1 MMYCTLRP
9 GQGDALHQA
18 RLAISK
24 SHRLPACLCVRGRT
38 RVSAETEVLASL
50 VQNDYFGPDAFIRF
64 YFRKLKAR
72 QEKALHSSCV
82 CACVFVFLYSVCF
95 VSRRYRKAACVV
107 SYRIVS
113 YLSAALRF
121 PWLLPWL
128 GHEDLVVVLGCIPGS
143 FFFRLE

>member
-24 SHRLPACLCVRGRT
+24 SHRLPALPVRVRSYSSIRRNGSACLPC
-38 RVSAETEVLASL
+38 A
-50 VQNDYFGPDAFIRF
+50 NNYFGPDAFIRF

-82 CACVFVFLYSVCF
+82 CVFVFLYSVCF